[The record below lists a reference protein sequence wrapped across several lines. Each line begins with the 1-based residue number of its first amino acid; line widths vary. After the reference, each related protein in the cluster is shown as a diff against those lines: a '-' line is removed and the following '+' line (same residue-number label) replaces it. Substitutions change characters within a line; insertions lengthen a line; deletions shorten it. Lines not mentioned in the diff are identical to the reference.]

1 MGGKKENKSKIK
13 NKNKNKENKENKE
26 NKKEYKK
33 MQNIMKLTR
42 KALAVFACITTL
54 FCMQNTYANQNI
66 RNLQNPEIQ
75 IEDGIYVFVSFSM
88 NDASLH
94 SYFKEAQK
102 HKAKLIMNGLVKED
116 DGSNNRFANTKA
128 KMERAKINVEIDPNL
143 FELLSVKEVPTI
155 AVVEKGSVKK
165 IKGHIEI
172 RKALE
177 IIGKREGKKEVWS

>member
-13 NKNKNKENKENKE
+13 NKNKNKENKENK
-26 NKKEYKK
+26 KEYKK

-42 KALAVFACITTL
+42 KVVAVFACSIML
-54 FCMQNTYANQNI
+54 FYLQNTYANQNL
-66 RNLQNPEIQ
+66 RSFQNPEIQ

-128 KMERAKINVEIDPNL
+128 KMERAKINVEINPNL
-143 FELLSVKEVPTI
+143 FELLSIKEVPTI
-155 AVVEKGSVKK
+155 AVVEKGNIKK

-177 IIGKREGKKEVWS
+177 IMGEKGSRKEALS